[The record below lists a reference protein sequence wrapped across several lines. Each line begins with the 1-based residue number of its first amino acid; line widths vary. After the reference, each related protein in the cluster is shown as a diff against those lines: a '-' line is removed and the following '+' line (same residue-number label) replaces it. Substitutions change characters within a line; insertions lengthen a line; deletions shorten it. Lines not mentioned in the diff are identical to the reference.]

1 MSDLINLTRPNGF
14 SVKKNKYWIRRD
26 TVWSYVCN
34 VRHDLRVDGLPKK
47 NEALIIMKHSNP
59 VRRRSSQTQCVKALG
74 EKTKI
79 IAMCC
84 SRGSKCAKAKDV

>member
-1 MSDLINLTRPNGF
+1 MSDLTNLARPNGF
-14 SVKKNKYWIRRD
+14 SVKK
-26 TVWSYVCN
+26 TST
-34 VRHDLRVDGLPKK
+34 GLDAIEFGPMCAMSGMTLGLMDCQTK
-47 NEALIIMKHSNP
+47 MKHYP